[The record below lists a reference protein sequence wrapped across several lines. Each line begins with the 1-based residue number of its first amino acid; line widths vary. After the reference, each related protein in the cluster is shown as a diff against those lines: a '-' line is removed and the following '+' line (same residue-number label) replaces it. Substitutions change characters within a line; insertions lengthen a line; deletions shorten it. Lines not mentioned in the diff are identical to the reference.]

1 MADRTKQTDGTHEFY
16 SATGSQTPQP
26 LGPGALLKGR
36 YRIEREL
43 GRGGIGVVYLARDE
57 RLHSML
63 VVIKFLLDD
72 SSQSAW
78 LAKKF
83 MQEAE
88 ALTRINHP
96 GVVRVID
103 RDRAEDGKPFFVME
117 FIPGRPL
124 REAMIPDGM
133 DFEYAAHLLRQIGQ
147 ALHAAH
153 QQGVFHRDLKPENIL
168 LHALNEGEEQIKLI
182 DFGIAKV
189 RDSQAA

>member
-1 MADRTKQTDGTHEFY
+1 M
-16 SATGSQTPQP
+16 PQP
-26 LGPGALLKGR
+26 DSMTNSTILQPLRSGALLKGR

-117 FIPGRPL
+117 FING
-124 REAMIPDGM
+124 
-133 DFEYAAHLLRQIGQ
+133 
-147 ALHAAH
+147 
-153 QQGVFHRDLKPENIL
+153 K
-168 LHALNEGEEQIKLI
+168 
-182 DFGIAKV
+182 
-189 RDSQAA
+189 